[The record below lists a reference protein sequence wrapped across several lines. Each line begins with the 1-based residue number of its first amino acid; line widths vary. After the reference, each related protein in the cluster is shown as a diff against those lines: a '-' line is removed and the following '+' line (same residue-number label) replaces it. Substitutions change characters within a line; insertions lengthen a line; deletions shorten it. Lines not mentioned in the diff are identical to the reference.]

1 MLPVITETQPKPE
14 LGGITLIG
22 TIINVAAILVGSA
35 LGLLLKRN
43 FRKHIADVVMQGL
56 GLCVTLIGLSGA
68 LETGNVLLMILSV
81 VLGGVVGALI
91 GIDRR
96 LNDLGAYAQRKLT
109 RNTGEDNTFARA
121 FVTASLVFCVGA
133 MAVVGALDSGIRGD
147 HSTLIAKSALDGV
160 ASIVFA
166 SALGPGVMLSAVP
179 VLLYQGS
186 IALLGNLVAPLLS
199 DVVVQEM
206 SAVGGLLIIGI
217 GLNMLLKSEIKV
229 ADLLPAILVP
239 FLYYPI
245 IGLFS

>member
-1 MLPVITETQPKPE
+1 M
-14 LGGITLIG
+14 IG
-22 TIINVAAILVGSA
+22 TLINVAAILAGSA
-35 LGLLLKRN
+35 VGLLLKRS
-43 FRKHIADVVMQGL
+43 FRKSVADVIMQGL
-56 GLCVTLIGLSGA
+56 GLCVTLIGLSSA

-81 VLGGVVGALI
+81 VLGGAVGSLI

-96 LNDLGAYAQRKLT
+96 LNDLGAYAQRKLV
-109 RNTGEDNTFARA
+109 RNPNGENTFAEA

-133 MAVVGALDSGIRGD
+133 MAVVGALNSGIRGD

-160 ASIVFA
+160 ASVVFA
-166 SALGPGVMLSAVP
+166 STLGPGVLLSAVP

-199 DVVVQEM
+199 DTVGQEM
-206 SAVGGLLIIGI
+206 SAVGGLLIVGI
-217 GLNMLLKSEIKV
+217 GLNMLLKSQIKV

-245 IGLFS
+245 VGLFG